1 MSSTRNL
8 LQNQTHDFL
17 TNLHITIPLNQRN
30 FEWEEQEI
38 TVFLQDFFDSFIEDC
53 KDYCTGMFLLLEE
66 DSKKKHFSIWDG
78 QQRFIVILLSLIRII
93 NTFREQQSEDD
104 DFFVSK
110 FRSLYKA
117 KCDMTKNEKRLLER
131 WSYLPRVEY
140 LSEEQD
146 DNDILRDIFNKKVHV
161 KEDIFEECDGKGDGK
176 VFRCKS
182 CKSIMKRKND
192 FVRHVATDCK
202 CISTCDQVRYT
213 YYKKDNNKILN
224 AYCIISK
231 VIGSFKLDYE
241 SARNFTEHILSG
253 ISCDIEVCKDYKSA
267 AKRFDCL
274 NNRGKTV
281 SRITIAKNMFI
292 SRSRESERKRI
303 ASFFDELRNTV
314 LIDDDRRMHVKDDD
328 ILEICLRIHYRD
340 FAYSNNKFFELT
352 TKGCKTTEETF
363 ALFESLWSILGNV
376 QFIINYV
383 KDNYHYALYELDMG
397 TWKSLI
403 LPLGCFY
410 KEDTTFLRDL
420 LDVIV
425 SHYTRVKIV
434 TKKHPNFEF
443 VAILNEFFRVCDSV
457 YNSDNNA
464 NATVLKEIKKRL
476 YNNSVMKYEAD
487 TKQKYYEKIKNIPTF
502 CQNKS
507 IIVNKFILSYLVHKT
522 STKSVKYNISEIDL
536 EHIIPKSKFINTDE
550 RNRYCNSLG
559 NCTLFEKSNSGSYHK
574 GNRSVQNKDWET
586 KKKSYETSS
595 IIMNR
600 QLAQSHDTFDYSV
613 IEKRETEL
621 AFKLFDITEQF
632 LTIKT

>member
-1 MSSTRNL
+1 
-8 LQNQTHDFL
+8 
-17 TNLHITIPLNQRN
+17 
-30 FEWEEQEI
+30 
-38 TVFLQDFFDSFIEDC
+38 
-53 KDYCTGMFLLLEE
+53 MFLLLEE
-66 DSKKKHFSIWDG
+66 DSKKKHYSIWDG

-110 FRSLYKA
+110 FNSLHKA
-117 KCDMTKNEKRLLER
+117 KCDMTKNEKCLLER
-131 WSYLPRVEY
+131 WNYLPRVEY

-146 DNDILRDIFNKKVHV
+146 DNVILRDILNKKIHV
-161 KEDIFEECDGKGDGK
+161 EEDIFEECDGKL
-176 VFRCKS
+176 FRCKS
-182 CKSIMKRKND
+182 CKSVMKRRKE
-192 FVRHVATDCK
+192 FARHATTDCK
-202 CISTCDQVRYT
+202 CISTREQVKYIE
-213 YYKKDNNKILN
+213 YKKNNNKILN

-241 SARNFTEHILSG
+241 FARNFTEHILSG
-253 ISCDIEVCKDYKSA
+253 ILCDIEVCKDYKSA

-303 ASFFDELRNTV
+303 ANFFDELRNAV
-314 LIDDDRRMHVKDDD
+314 KIDDERMMHIKDDD

-352 TKGCKTTEETF
+352 TKGCKTTDETF
-363 ALFESLWSILGNV
+363 SLFESLWSILGNV
-376 QFIINYV
+376 QSIINYV

-410 KEDTTFLRDL
+410 NDTTFLKDL

-425 SHYTRVKIV
+425 SHCTRVKIV

-443 VAILNEFFRVCDSV
+443 VAILNEFFRVCNSV
-457 YNSDNNA
+457 YNLNNNA
-464 NATVLKEIKKRL
+464 KTVLKEIKKHL

-487 TKQKYYEKIKNIPTF
+487 TKEKYYEKIKSIPTF
-502 CQNKS
+502 CQNKC
-507 IIVNKFILSYLVHKT
+507 IIVNKFILSYLMHKT

-536 EHIIPKSKFINTDE
+536 EHIIPKSKFTNTDE

-595 IIMNR
+595 IVMNR
-600 QLAQSHDTFDYSV
+600 ELAQSHDTFDYSV
-613 IEKRETEL
+613 IEARETEL
-621 AFKLFDITEQF
+621 ALKLFNITEQF